1 MATTAATGS
10 TTGSTGTPLFDTRTR
25 SAKNRR
31 RPVWNAVALVLA
43 LVWVFPIYW
52 MVNSALMPEDRL
64 RSSPP
69 LLAPV
74 EPTFRAF
81 GQVLTS
87 DAFWT
92 SMGFSLAASLLSV
105 AVCVVAALFGAVALS
120 RFSFIGRRGV
130 LIAVLIVQ
138 MIPAEAL
145 FISQYRMLDGW
156 GLLNSVAGLSL
167 LYMGMIVPF
176 TVWMLKGFVDG
187 VPVELEEAATVDGC
201 SRFTAFFRVTLPLLG
216 PGLVATGVF
225 GFLVAWNE
233 YTLAFV
239 VLASGDRMTLPV
251 WLQTF
256 SSNLQ
261 ETDWAGVMA
270 GSTLI
275 AVPVLVV
282 FVLVQNAMTKGMVA
296 GAVKG

>member
-1 MATTAATGS
+1 MATATGT
-10 TTGSTGTPLFDTRTR
+10 TTGAAGLFDTTTR
-25 SAKNRR
+25 SARNRR
-31 RPVWNAVALVLA
+31 RPLWNALALVLA
-43 LVWVFPIYW
+43 ALWAFPIYW
-52 MVNSALMPEDRL
+52 MINSALMPAERL
-64 RSSPP
+64 RSTPP
-69 LLAPV
+69 LLVPL
-74 EPTFRAF
+74 EPTLRSFD
-81 GQVLTS
+81 QILHTPL
-87 DAFWT
+87 FWR
-92 SMGFSLAASLLSV
+92 SLGFSLAVTFLAI
-105 AVCVVAALFGAVALS
+105 AVSILAALFGAVALS

-130 LIAVLIVQ
+130 LIAVLVVQ

-156 GLLNSVAGLSL
+156 GLLNSVPGLSL
-167 LYMGMIVPF
+167 LYTGLIVPF

-187 VPVELEEAATVDGC
+187 VPVELEEAAMVDGC
-201 SRFTAFFRVTLPLLG
+201 SRFAAFFRVTLPLLG

-233 YTLAFV
+233 FTLAFV
-239 VLASGDRMTLPV
+239 MLASGDRMTLPV
-251 WLQTF
+251 WLRTF

-270 GSTLI
+270 GSTLV

>member
-1 MATTAATGS
+1 MATTTAAS
-10 TTGSTGTPLFDTRTR
+10 TTTAGGGRLFDTAR
-25 SAKNRR
+25 SPRNRHR
-31 RPVWNAVALVLA
+31 RLWNVVAIVLA
-43 LVWVFPIYW
+43 ALWAFPIYW
-52 MVNSALMPEDRL
+52 MINSALMPADRL
-64 RSSPP
+64 RQSPP

-74 EPTFRAF
+74 HPSVHAF
-81 GQVLTS
+81 DQILHDGL
-87 DAFWT
+87 FWR
-92 SMGFSLAASLLSV
+92 SLGFSAAVTSLAVAVSLLAAVL
-105 AVCVVAALFGAVALS
+105 GAVALS
-120 RFSFIGRRGV
+120 RFSFLGRRGV
-130 LIAVLIVQ
+130 LIAVLVVQ

-156 GLLNSVAGLSL
+156 GLLGTVPGLSL
-167 LYMGMIVPF
+167 LYVGLIVPF

-187 VPVELEEAATVDGC
+187 VPVELEEAAMMDGC
-201 SRFTAFFRVTLPLLG
+201 SRFGAFFRVTVPLLG

-233 YTLAFV
+233 FTLAFV
-239 VLASGDRMTLPV
+239 VLASGDRLTLPV
-251 WLQTF
+251 WLRTF

-270 GSTLI
+270 GSTLV

>member
-1 MATTAATGS
+1 MAATE
-10 TTGSTGTPLFDTRTR
+10 PALFAPPTHADHR
-25 SAKNRR
+25 SARNRHKGW
-31 RPVWNAVALVLA
+31 WNVLAVALAA
-43 LVWVFPIYW
+43 LWAFPIYW
-52 MVNSALMPEDRL
+52 MINSALMPADRL
-64 RSSPP
+64 RATPP
-69 LLAPV
+69 LLAPL
-74 EPTFRAF
+74 EPTLRSF
-81 GQVLTS
+81 GEILTDS
-87 DAFWT
+87 LFWR
-92 SMGFSLAASLLSV
+92 SLGFSAAVTGLAVAISLVSAVLAS
-105 AVCVVAALFGAVALS
+105 VALS
-120 RFSFIGRRGV
+120 RFHFLGRRGALV
-130 LIAVLIVQ
+130 AVLVVQ

-156 GLLNSVAGLSL
+156 GLLGSVPGLSL
-167 LYMGMIVPF
+167 LYVGLIVPF

-187 VPVELEEAATVDGC
+187 VPVELEEAAMMDGC
-201 SRFTAFFRVTLPLLG
+201 SRFGAFFRVTFPLLG

-233 YTLAFV
+233 FTLAYV
-239 VLASGDRMTLPV
+239 VLASGDRLTLPV
-251 WLQTF
+251 WLRTF

-270 GSTLI
+270 GSTLV

>member
-1 MATTAATGS
+1 MAATTAGT
-10 TTGSTGTPLFDTRTR
+10 TPLFDTKTR
-25 SAKNRR
+25 SAANRR
-31 RPVWNAVALVLA
+31 RPLWNVVAVLFA

-69 LLAPV
+69 LLAPIH
-74 EPTFRAF
+74 PTLRAF
-81 GQVLTS
+81 DQVVHS
-87 DAFWT
+87 QQFWT
-92 SMGFSLAASLLSV
+92 AMGFSLSVTLLSV

-130 LIAVLIVQ
+130 LIAVLVVQ
-138 MIPAEAL
+138 MVPAEAL

-156 GLLNSVAGLSL
+156 GLLNSVPGLSL

-176 TVWMLKGFVDG
+176 TLWMLKGFVDG
-187 VPVELEEAATVDGC
+187 VPAELEEAAMVDGC
-201 SRFTAFFRVTLPLLG
+201 SRFTAFTRVTLPLLG

-233 YTLAFV
+233 YTLAFI

-251 WLQTF
+251 WLKTF

-282 FVLVQNAMTKGMVA
+282 FILVQNAMTKGMVA

>member
-1 MATTAATGS
+1 MATTTGT
-10 TTGSTGTPLFDTRTR
+10 TTGTSAGAGLFDTTAR
-25 SAKNRR
+25 SARNRH
-31 RPVWNAVALVLA
+31 RPLWNVLA
-43 LVWVFPIYW
+43 LALAALWAFPIYW
-52 MVNSALMPEDRL
+52 MINSALMPADRL
-64 RSSPP
+64 RSTPP
-69 LLAPV
+69 LLAPL
-74 EPTFRAF
+74 EPTLRSFD
-81 GQVLTS
+81 QILHTPL
-87 DAFWT
+87 FWR
-92 SMGFSLAASLLSV
+92 SLGFSLAVTLLSI
-105 AVCVVAALFGAVALS
+105 AVSILAALFGAVALS

-130 LIAVLIVQ
+130 LISVLVVQ

-156 GLLNSVAGLSL
+156 GLLNSVVGLSL
-167 LYMGMIVPF
+167 LYTGLIVPF

-187 VPVELEEAATVDGC
+187 VPVELEEAAMVDGC
-201 SRFTAFFRVTLPLLG
+201 SRFTAFTRVTLPLLG

-233 YTLAFV
+233 FTLAFV
-239 VLASGDRMTLPV
+239 MLSSGDRMTLPV
-251 WLQTF
+251 WLRTF

-270 GSTLI
+270 GSTLV

-282 FVLVQNAMTKGMVA
+282 FVIVQNAMTKGMVA